1 MTMPF
6 ETFTR
11 NYGWKLLSLGLAV
24 VIWITIK
31 TQSSERDQAEKMYL
45 NIPVQIVSSTAD
57 VRAFAIEPTVV
68 RVVVRGRT
76 GAMARLNER
85 QIHAFV
91 DITSADFTR
100 PFRGQVQVATPNG
113 FTVISFEPSEVQVTP
128 PPAKEPLIIITPP
141 VTNQ

>member
-1 MTMPF
+1 MPF

-11 NYGWKLLSLGLAV
+11 NYSWKLLSLGLAV

-31 TQSSERDQAEKMYL
+31 TQSSERDQAEKMFL
-45 NIPVQIVSSTAD
+45 DIPVQIVSSTAD
-57 VRAFAIEPTVV
+57 VRAFAIQPTAV

-76 GAMARLNER
+76 GPIARLNER

-128 PPAKEPLIIITPP
+128 PPAKEPIIIITPP